1 MIQVWAVFIL
11 ISLFMF
17 VAKDILCDNREY
29 TNKATSSTP
38 PFEKF
43 HIKKTQGLV
52 LSRVFIVA
60 F

>member
-1 MIQVWAVFIL
+1 
-11 ISLFMF
+11 MF
-17 VAKDILCDNREY
+17 VVKDILCDNREY